1 MVSNPVKIANVFSCS
16 LDVIWRIERARPF
29 VPGNSRNRLERLDL
43 IERRDP
49 LLAAFGI
56 RLTQMKM
63 NVVVE
68 RIAANGQSDR
78 RDVETGGAIGI
89 SVPERNTHELFSF
102 QFENTALEL
111 VGDHERRIDLS
122 GETWFPIGVDYG
134 NRRLLSH
141 DGDDVTRRDELV

>member
-1 MVSNPVKIANVFSCS
+1 MRSNPVEIANVFSCR
-16 LDVIWRIERARPF
+16 LDVIWRIGCAGI
-29 VPGNSRNRLERLDL
+29 VSGNSGHRLERLDH

-78 RDVETGGAIGI
+78 RDVETG
-89 SVPERNTHELFSF
+89 L
-102 QFENTALEL
+102 
-111 VGDHERRIDLS
+111 LS
-122 GETWFPIGVDYG
+122 GLVY
-134 NRRLLSH
+134 
-141 DGDDVTRRDELV
+141 DVATGRVEVVVPAGRIRAAAA

>member
-1 MVSNPVKIANVFSCS
+1 MQ
-16 LDVIWRIERARPF
+16 
-29 VPGNSRNRLERLDL
+29 PGNSAFH

-68 RIAANGQSDR
+68 RVAANGQSDR
-78 RDVETGGAIGI
+78 RDVETGCAIGI
-89 SVPERNTHELFSF
+89 GVPERNTHELFSF

-122 GETWFPIGVDYG
+122 GETWFPI
-134 NRRLLSH
+134 
-141 DGDDVTRRDELV
+141 